1 MLKIERIPISRIDP
15 APYNPRVDLKPTDPA
30 YKAIVASLDQ
40 FGCVQPLVWNR
51 RTGHLVGGHQ
61 RLKVLQARGDKH
73 VDVSVVDLP
82 LAQEKAL
89 NLALNKVGGR
99 WDTNLL
105 TELLAD
111 LVQTPELDLGATGF
125 ELPEIEEL
133 LAQNTSDEP
142 ESIAGRSKSDGPIVT
157 KPGDLIELGRQ
168 GEHRVLCADATDPK
182 NLAMLFGDQRA
193 SLCVTDPPYGV
204 AYDRNARPKPRGSSK
219 SQPKKACSND
229 AIVNDDLSPSKYR
242 QWFPKVLAG
251 IEEYLAPGR
260 SYYIWNGHK
269 QFGLMHDLLNERGF
283 KVASVIAWIK
293 ESFSPGFGDFNEQ
306 VEFCVYGWKGGARH
320 RWFGPKSA
328 STAWEISRDRV
339 GVGPH
344 PTQKPLELIERSI
357 RYSSKRDEI
366 VYDPFLGSGTTL
378 IGSARLGRRCYG
390 LEIDPRYCDLIV
402 RRYIDLAGRSAV
414 SDELAERYL
423 VTEEVP
429 S

>member
-1 MLKIERIPISRIDP
+1 MLKIERIPISKIDP

-61 RLKVLQARGDKH
+61 RLKVLQARGDRE
-73 VDVSVVDLP
+73 VDVSVVDLS

-99 WDTNLL
+99 WDTDLL
-105 TELLAD
+105 TELLAEM
-111 LVQTPELDLGATGF
+111 VQTPDLDLGTTGF

-133 LAQNTSDEP
+133 LARGPSDDPEP
-142 ESIAGRSKSDGPIVT
+142 RSAALSLDGPVVT
-157 KPGDLIELGRQ
+157 KPGELIQLGRQ
-168 GEHRVLCADATDPK
+168 GEHRILCGDATDPK
-182 NLAMLFGDQRA
+182 NLALLFGDQRA

-204 AYDRNARPKPRGSSK
+204 AYDRSARPKAVKNGKPQGNGSNSK
-219 SQPKKACSND
+219 D
-229 AIVNDDLSPSKYR
+229 LIFNDDLSPSRYR
-242 QWFPKVLAG
+242 KWFPKVLAG
-251 IEEYLAPGR
+251 IDECLAPGR

-269 QFGLMHDLLNERGF
+269 QFGLMHDLLTERGF
-283 KVASVIAWIK
+283 KVASVITWTK
-293 ESFSPGFGDFNEQ
+293 ESFAPGFGDFNEQ
-306 VEFCVYGWKGGARH
+306 AEFCLYGWKGGARH
-320 RWFGPKSA
+320 RWYGPKSA
-328 STAWEISRDRV
+328 STVWDVSRDRA
-339 GVGPH
+339 GVGAH

-378 IGSARLGRRCYG
+378 IGAARLGRRCFG

-402 RRYIDLAGRSAV
+402 RRYISLAGRGAV
-414 SDELAERYL
+414 PDEIAERYIL
-423 VTEEVP
+423 KGAAV